1 MDANLH
7 LLKGKMGSWKRL
19 MSYLFFV
26 TLILFFLC
34 SLLLARL
41 QYVAVHEGNLSNV
54 SSFVLFVVNIIIV
67 SLGLCYLNVLWLFFS
82 SMEEV
87 IAKFSQVTPQERTK
101 RFGVFLSICF
111 CLFLRQW
118 LVLFYSLVS
127 SFLNTGSSRVL
138 K

>member
-1 MDANLH
+1 
-7 LLKGKMGSWKRL
+7 

-67 SLGLCYLNVLWLFFS
+67 SLGLCYLNVL
-82 SMEEV
+82 
-87 IAKFSQVTPQERTK
+87 
-101 RFGVFLSICF
+101 
-111 CLFLRQW
+111 
-118 LVLFYSLVS
+118 
-127 SFLNTGSSRVL
+127 
-138 K
+138 